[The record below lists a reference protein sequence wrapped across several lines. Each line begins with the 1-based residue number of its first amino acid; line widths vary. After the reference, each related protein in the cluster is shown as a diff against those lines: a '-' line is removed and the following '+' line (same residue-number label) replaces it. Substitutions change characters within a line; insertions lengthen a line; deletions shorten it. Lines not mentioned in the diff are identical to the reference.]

1 MHAMQLPSHTNPRK
15 EFDIDVRTAVRHAAE
30 SLLDGERRL
39 IRVLIL
45 EDDPDAAEAFTLVL
59 SLDEGFAIDI
69 VRDVPTC
76 LDHLQASSVLMDSG
90 HSHPFDVLL
99 LDMLLRA
106 GHRGTEV
113 IEAAATIPHLNLPP
127 VIVCTALSRAAL
139 KAYAPGLNVNT
150 IRILF
155 KPFDIDDLMAEVRAA
170 ANRSEPQHVATRLMA
185 AATAI

>member
-1 MHAMQLPSHTNPRK
+1 MHVH
-15 EFDIDVRTAVRHAAE
+15 TAVRHAAE
-30 SLLDGERRL
+30 SRLDGKRRL

-45 EDDPDAAEAFTLVL
+45 EDDPDAAETLTLVL
-59 SLDEGFAIDI
+59 SLDEGFAVDI

-76 LDHLQASSVLMDSG
+76 LEHVQASSVLRESG
-90 HSHPFDVLL
+90 HSDPFDVLL

-113 IEAAATIPHLNLPP
+113 FEAAAAIPHLNLPP

-139 KAYAPGLNVNT
+139 KDYAPGLNVNT

-185 AATAI
+185 AMAT